1 MKRRVIGNDKIKGI
15 LRVRRNEIDVRF
27 GGSRIEVSS
36 EMKEEESILGDGGM
50 TRVRNETLEEAEG
63 GVTCSG
69 AQI

>member
-1 MKRRVIGNDKIKGI
+1 MKRSVIGNDKIKGI
-15 LRVRRNEIDVRF
+15 LLVRRKEIDVRF

-50 TRVRNETLEEAEG
+50 TRVRNETWEEAEG